1 MANYEQKTHIMLFF
15 CLHDKSMIKILIV
28 MNLTVYQSLKFIAF
42 FFSIVNITKNFTR
55 LVNYKFN

>member
-42 FFSIVNITKNFTR
+42 FFNCQ
-55 LVNYKFN
+55 